1 MFVDTEPRSATLH
14 QRLDH
19 QPTLGCSDALSFLLM
34 QTSYFQLL
42 ACSSTQRPRSIS
54 FSFNHFRTLFIA
66 TEGVPHLPIPH
77 TRRRCTSLSPLD
89 ATPMDVSASVANKR
103 LNVLAKPFRC
113 NTYKNVRGPFSVQVT
128 RGITP
133 GGGCVRRGSGRAGGR
148 CQQSANHPQF
158 DRAWAGL
165 AVVPEAGCG

>member
-19 QPTLGCSDALSFLLM
+19 QPTFARSDALSVLFM
-34 QTSYFQLL
+34 QAIYFQLL

-89 ATPMDVSASVANKR
+89 ATPMDLPASVAKKR
-103 LNVLAKPFRC
+103 L
-113 NTYKNVRGPFSVQVT
+113 
-128 RGITP
+128 TP
-133 GGGCVRRGSGRAGGR
+133 KLSPLDATFTKKAGGCLPAFPFFLLEYAHLPHHHECVFRNADTKIWIIYFNFPAQGS
-148 CQQSANHPQF
+148 
-158 DRAWAGL
+158 
-165 AVVPEAGCG
+165 